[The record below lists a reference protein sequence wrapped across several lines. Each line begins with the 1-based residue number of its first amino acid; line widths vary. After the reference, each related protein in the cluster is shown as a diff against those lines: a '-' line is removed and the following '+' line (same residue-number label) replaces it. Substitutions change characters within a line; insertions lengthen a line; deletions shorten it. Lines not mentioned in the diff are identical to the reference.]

1 MQRRRRAG
9 DDAIE
14 PDNAHSQR
22 MPALE
27 ARLELTLGDQLAAP
41 CSQSI
46 EIFLLIR
53 DHLGNRLHGLASFRR
68 K

>member
-1 MQRRRRAG
+1 MSCSA
-9 DDAIE
+9 AVVL
-14 PDNAHSQR
+14 AM

-46 EIFLLIR
+46 EIFLVIR
-53 DHLGNRLHGLASFRR
+53 DHLGNRLHNLTSFRR